1 MNDLPNMNEQ
11 PLEKLLEAS
20 MGENGPETS
29 ENKENPITQTN
40 KVTKDQII
48 LPEEETKYYQNG
60 QIDYD
65 RDGEL
70 REIRKT

>member
-20 MGENGPETS
+20 MRENGPETS
-29 ENKENPITQTN
+29 ENKENPIIQTD
-40 KVTKDQII
+40 KVTKDQTI

-60 QIDYD
+60 
-65 RDGEL
+65 
-70 REIRKT
+70 